1 MEDTAVNLAH
11 RYANAAEDF
20 EERGQWQEAMNM
32 HIKAADQF
40 LLATRD
46 TQSQDV
52 IQTLRLMSANHSRQ
66 GKDLQRKVAKAEA
79 AAAVAIPQQKSKGEG
94 GQSSLSR
101 ATAAAMSEAMGG
113 GGGGGGSGS
122 GTGSGAVTGG
132 SASSSSSRRRAGSGQ
147 YPLNQYQQGGVG
159 GQHLHVPHQY
169 INNPSYQGMVGGELG
184 REFRGGDSGSEDS
197 DRSSSS
203 SEIPDNSSSTIEESF
218 TVIKNRVKDKSDPFY
233 KFWEAVEQLV
243 VKISSPVAFT
253 SIPLEGDNPMLSNS
267 PSMDD
272 PLTDAPFA
280 VQGGNVSLASS
291 GVKASQTT
299 TSSSAGPSSQSR
311 SSRSRGGHDPMHE
324 SFFII
329 DSPSSSSSQLKS
341 SHPRSRSES
350 TSKMTASSSRRATDS
365 TAAASRNSSKTLEEY
380 AIENQQLKM
389 MLDKLSRRNMKLEKN
404 LEGQMQMSVWAKDVQ
419 RSAMQLVGQD
429 VLRSNIMHSIMD
441 LSAAGQNL
449 PRPQAIAGSSQQTPM
464 SSASSQVITG
474 TPINTNDPTAMQARL
489 KELEEEV
496 IKLRLE
502 NAKLSSSM
510 KKYKQRWEDLKES
523 AKKRR
528 NASSTPPMDG
538 QNTTTTASAATSIN
552 PYSTA
557 SLAGNP
563 YSNVST
569 HGNVSMHGND
579 GGQASAGRPVGNLG
593 RSSSASGPILH
604 AGSSYQKRILSDN
617 RFATD
622 TTSLSVQHRHS
633 GGGIVSSTSPRV
645 LDASSRTHMG
655 SLPTVAEDPRS
666 SPVPSAASSSDIT
679 ESMSTSIYSSG
690 VGPGNES

>member
-52 IQTLRLMSANHSRQ
+52 IQTLRLMSANHSRK

-94 GQSSLSR
+94 GQSSLSK
-101 ATAAAMSEAMGG
+101 ATAAAMAEAM
-113 GGGGGGSGS
+113 GGGGSGS
-122 GTGSGAVTGG
+122 GNGAVTGG
-132 SASSSSSRRRAGSGQ
+132 SASSSSSSRRRAGSGH
-147 YPLNQYQQGGVG
+147 YPPNQYQQGGAG
-159 GQHLHVPHQY
+159 GQHLHAPHNQY
-169 INNPSYQGMVGGELG
+169 PNNPSYQGMVGGELG
-184 REFRGGDSGSEDS
+184 RDLRGGDSGSEDS
-197 DRSSSS
+197 DLSSSS
-203 SEIPDNSSSTIEESF
+203 SEIPGNSSSSTMIEESF
-218 TVIKNRVKDKSDPFY
+218 TVIKNRAKDKSDPFY

-272 PLTDAPFA
+272 PLTTDAPFA
-280 VQGGNVSLASS
+280 VQGGNASLASS

-299 TSSSAGPSSQSR
+299 TTSSSTGPSSQSR
-311 SSRSRGGHDPMHE
+311 SSKSRSGHDPSSMHE

-350 TSKMTASSSRRATDS
+350 NSKMMASSSRRANDS

-389 MLDKLSRRNMKLEKN
+389 TLDKLSRRNMKLEKN

-429 VLRSNIMHSIMD
+429 VLRSNIVHSIMD
-441 LSAAGQNL
+441 LSAASLNL
-449 PRPQAIAGSSQQTPM
+449 PRPQAIAGSTHQTPV
-464 SSASSQVITG
+464 SSASSQIITG
-474 TPINTNDPTAMQARL
+474 TPINTNDPATMQARL

-502 NAKLSSSM
+502 NAKLGSSM

-538 QNTTTTASAATSIN
+538 QNTATAVSAATSIN

-569 HGNVSMHGND
+569 HGNDS
-579 GGQASAGRPVGNLG
+579 GQVSAGRPVGNLG
-593 RSSSASGPILH
+593 RSSSASGPVLH

-622 TTSLSVQHRHS
+622 TTSLSMQHRHS
-633 GGGIVSSTSPRV
+633 AGGIVSSTSPRV

-655 SLPTVAEDPRS
+655 SLPTVAEIPRS
-666 SPVPSAASSSDIT
+666 SSVPSVASSSDMT
-679 ESMSTSIYSSG
+679 GSMSTSMYASG
-690 VGPGNES
+690 IMPGNES